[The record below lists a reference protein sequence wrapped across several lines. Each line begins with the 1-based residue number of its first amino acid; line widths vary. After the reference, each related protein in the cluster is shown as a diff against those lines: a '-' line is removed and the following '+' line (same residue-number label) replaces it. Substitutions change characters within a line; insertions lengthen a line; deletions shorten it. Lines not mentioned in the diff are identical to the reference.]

1 MSLTLNSRIIMKRL
15 ITCCLATLF
24 LGFNSFAQK
33 GDKEYA
39 NYAISVGISPFGGGL
54 NLTYHHSERTSINI
68 GMGGFA
74 EGEAPLSPT
83 IDELG
88 DDFTLTASS
97 SWMGLFLSHQP
108 FQKTAWFRVN
118 TGLAVGSIE
127 NTIVDGVDTFKAYYK
142 ENPVAYFG
150 INVGTPAYKGLI
162 YGLDL
167 GMLFSSGPEFN
178 GPDGDKLD
186 AIEGSAFFG
195 PVLPNFQLTVGYGF

>member
-1 MSLTLNSRIIMKRL
+1 MKRL

-118 TGLAVGSIE
+118 TGLAVGSI
-127 NTIVDGVDTFKAYYK
+127 
-142 ENPVAYFG
+142 
-150 INVGTPAYKGLI
+150 
-162 YGLDL
+162 
-167 GMLFSSGPEFN
+167 
-178 GPDGDKLD
+178 
-186 AIEGSAFFG
+186 AIESSTFFIFKNQVVYRYIGSDIDPFFLG
-195 PVLPNFQLTVGYGF
+195 SS